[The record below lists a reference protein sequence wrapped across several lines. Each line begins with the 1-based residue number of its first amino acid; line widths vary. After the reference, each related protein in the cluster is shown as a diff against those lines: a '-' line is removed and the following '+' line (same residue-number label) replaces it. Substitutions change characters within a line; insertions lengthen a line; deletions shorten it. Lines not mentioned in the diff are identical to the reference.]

1 MLTGPLSPIRRLLP
15 GHLGDDGRPVAQPL
29 RSVVV
34 GVGLLYWGYQK
45 SEGFESQLT
54 STITGAQPDE
64 VMLMYIAGAVC
75 VAIGGFLNLKS

>member
-1 MLTGPLSPIRRLLP
+1 MAISSLNKKLL
-15 GHLGDDGRPVAQPL
+15 GIALI
-29 RSVVV
+29 VV